1 MKKIF
6 TFFFAVG
13 ILFNANL
20 VNAQSFSVAH
30 DSITLTAPTV
40 ATSVHDDITVPGLF
54 PATIKWYV
62 CSTDFPGDWIN
73 NGLLASTAFCDNSGC
88 YPTTDDTNLHVL
100 TSSYSS
106 GTSDFHMQINL
117 AGVTS
122 TGTHSI
128 KVKFMSNVDTLY
140 ETFVVSNSLTVPTV
154 KSADEVILYPNP
166 ATSTVNVVFDASIDV
181 KNVAIYNIIGKM
193 MSIYK
198 VNGNS
203 ASLNVDN
210 FNSGIYIIRLMN
222 SQGDVVLTRKFTKQ

>member
-6 TFFFAVG
+6 TFFFTVG

-20 VNAQSFSVAH
+20 VSAQSFSVAH
-30 DSITLTAPTV
+30 DSVIIVAPLVST
-40 ATSVHDDITVPGLF
+40 TVHDNITYSGFGAIP
-54 PATIKWYV
+54 ICWYV
-62 CSTDFPGDWIN
+62 CNTDFPGDWIY
-73 NGLLASTAFCDNSGC
+73 GATSSTVFCDDSSC
-88 YPTTDDTNLHVL
+88 YPYVDDTNKHVQC
-100 TSSYSS
+100 THYPN
-106 GTSDFHMQINL
+106 GTNDFHMLINL
-117 AGVTS
+117 AGAS
-122 TGTHSI
+122 TGTHAI

-154 KSADEVILYPNP
+154 RSSDEVILYPNP
-166 ATSTVNVVFDASIDV
+166 ATSTVNVVFDANIDV

-203 ASLNVDN
+203 ASLNIDN